1 MDNQFVVG
9 LVVCFVISVILW
21 VFAKAQEVEES
32 EAFFTVCLGITCVI
46 CFFVFIMRGDVFC
59 SSEKYYNEI
68 SQTELTTQETE
79 FGILAYD
86 ENSQHVIKDF
96 TKVQQIKNG
105 AKVFSVKYEVQI
117 PFGLDSRGEKYV
129 IQKLEK

>member
-1 MDNQFVVG
+1 MDNQLVVG

-46 CFFVFIMRGDVFC
+46 CLLVFIMRGAAFC

-68 SQTELTTQETE
+68 SQTELTTQETK

-105 AKVFSVKYEVQI
+105 AKVFSVKYEVRI
-117 PFGLDSRGEKYV
+117 PFGLDSRGEKY
-129 IQKLEK
+129 IIKKLEK

>member
-1 MDNQFVVG
+1 MDNQLVVG
-9 LVVCFVISVILW
+9 LVVCFVISVILG
-21 VFAKAQEVEES
+21 VFATTQKVEKS
-32 EAFFTVCLGITCVI
+32 EDVFAVCLGITCVI
-46 CFFVFIMRGDVFC
+46 CFFVFIMRGVSFR
-59 SSEKYYNEI
+59 SSKKYYNEI

-105 AKVFSVKYEVQI
+105 VNI
-117 PFGLDSRGEKYV
+117 
-129 IQKLEK
+129 